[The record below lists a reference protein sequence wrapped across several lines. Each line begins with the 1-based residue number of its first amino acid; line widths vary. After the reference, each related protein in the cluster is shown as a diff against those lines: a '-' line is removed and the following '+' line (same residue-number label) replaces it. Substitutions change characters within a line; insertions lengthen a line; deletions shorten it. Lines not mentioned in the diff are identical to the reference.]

1 MNRPALVVLAF
12 GLIGL
17 IAWGLWPRGP
27 ETEEDRIR
35 LVIDEMAKAVGDR
48 QVGDVVDHFS
58 ESYRGEL
65 GDKRQ
70 LHGYLMAAFFRAQAL
85 VALPSGV
92 EISVDGDRADVK
104 LRLSLAQA
112 PGHTGGDTLGSHR
125 IEATFAREDGVWRVL
140 TARRVR

>member
-1 MNRPALVVLAF
+1 MNRLVLAAVALS
-12 GLIGL
+12 LIGL

-27 ETEEDRIR
+27 ETDEDRIR
-35 LVIDEMAKAVGDR
+35 LVIDQMAKAAGDR

-70 LHGYLMAAFFRAQAL
+70 LHGYLVAAFFRAQAL
-85 VALPSGV
+85 VAVPSGV
-92 EISVDGDRADVK
+92 EISVNGDRADVK

-112 PGHTGGDTLGSHR
+112 PGRSGGDTLGSHL
-125 IEATFAREDGVWRVL
+125 IEATFAREDGAWRVL
-140 TARRVR
+140 TAQRVR